1 VDEEMKDYE
10 LKYQNFHNKIK
21 FPANNIVKQLEKNEQ
36 VYKRLHKFA
45 RPSISK
51 MLVQV
56 TEISTRMN
64 QILRQS
70 NFTETFEKMAKGIKE
85 TEEDIKVFKAAMVE
99 LGYPPHD
106 ELDIR
111 LMRSIAQDFRE
122 EGKESVEE
130 YIDEFMCE
138 FYSPAII
145 QKISSKWEQY
155 NFLKKRLPLLR
166 SAIRAHNIGMYDLV
180 VPSVISQFEGVI
192 VDAFDIK
199 GNVNGAIQEILYGT
213 LLLKENSFVWDF
225 DEEVHSYYSQKV
237 LVGFA
242 HGKKAKSEIS
252 RHAILHGGDTDFG
265 LETNSLKVI
274 LLFDYIVEAL
284 NDMDEDLMLLGR
296 ERVKDQRAK
305 ERKRKQQR
313 RGKFKSPSN

>member
-1 VDEEMKDYE
+1 MKKIENKNQTNFNPYKFSSQVIENLD
-10 LKYQNFHNKIK
+10 KFSRRIQNFQRAIQPPMVN
-21 FPANNIVKQLEKNEQ
+21 FTSQMANFTKNVE
-36 VYKRLHKFA
+36 RL
-45 RPSISK
+45 
-51 MLVQV
+51 
-56 TEISTRMN
+56 
-64 QILRQS
+64 LRES
-70 NFTETFEKMAKGIKE
+70 NFTETFERISRGIKE
-85 TEEDIKVFKAAMVE
+85 TEEDIKVFKAAMVD

-111 LMRSIAQDFRE
+111 LMRRIAQDFRD

-138 FYSPAII
+138 FYSQTVI
-145 QKISSKWEQY
+145 QKISSKWEHY
-155 NFLKKRLPLLR
+155 GFLKKRLPLLR
-166 SAIRAHNIGMYDLV
+166 SAIRAHNLGMYDLV

-199 GNVNGAIQEILYGT
+199 GSVNGAIQEILYGT
-213 LLLKENSFVWDF
+213 LLLKEDSFAWDF
-225 DEEVHSYYSQKV
+225 DEEIHCYYSQKV

-252 RHAILHGGDTDFG
+252 RHAILHGGDTEFG

-284 NDMDEDLMLLGR
+284 NDMDEDLKLLGR
-296 ERVKDQRAK
+296 ERVKEFKVEA
-305 ERKRKQQR
+305 RKRKQLR
-313 RGKFKSPSN
+313 RGKGTKKKTSR